1 MPPFQRGLFGKK
13 ASAQAILCA
22 KAFGEVV
29 VSGAA
34 SGHLYVWE
42 GRNCIRAVKAHS
54 GAITALHVIGKID
67 DGTGEVSASGP
78 STGGLEKPG
87 GLCTGSTDGK
97 IQLWSAELEVGACF
111 DLASLGGVSKTVQ
124 SVNWDFAN
132 HKILIGSWSA
142 ECVSGPWM
150 NCLIPTVPSAG
161 TSPIAATS
169 DPSIFSVVPA
179 YSSFSALAGTAT
191 VPALRAAT
199 SAGQQLCGDSKAPTA
214 KPPTSGLR

>member
-67 DGTGEVSASGP
+67 DGTGEEGNYVRV
-78 STGGLEKPG
+78 GGGDIEDVGLHVLKETLE
-87 GLCTGSTDGK
+87 T
-97 IQLWSAELEVGACF
+97 
-111 DLASLGGVSKTVQ
+111 
-124 SVNWDFAN
+124 
-132 HKILIGSWSA
+132 
-142 ECVSGPWM
+142 
-150 NCLIPTVPSAG
+150 
-161 TSPIAATS
+161 
-169 DPSIFSVVPA
+169 
-179 YSSFSALAGTAT
+179 
-191 VPALRAAT
+191 
-199 SAGQQLCGDSKAPTA
+199 
-214 KPPTSGLR
+214 